1 METVRQN
8 TPHLTA
14 WIQRSAT
21 SGWYALRDPRLTIA
35 AIIALV
41 VVSLLGWLIPQQS
54 SATVD
59 AATWIATLPVWL
71 QRWGEPLF
79 FLGLGRIFRS
89 LWLWLP
95 LALLLLN
102 SLIALADYGPGSWR
116 RLGKTIPPIEWQHA
130 RAERAEQ
137 VVRLPKSPDAFLDSL
152 RTSLAEQ
159 GFSFYTGDEAEER
172 MVGAARRRWAWL
184 GLLAVY
190 GGIVLLIGAGLIS
203 NAWLRTDRFTLA
215 PLEPV
220 TSSLFNG
227 EFELAE
233 AGAGEQVGQ
242 VTYRADHEGSSTQS
256 LAWHLYRPALFN
268 NVLILPIAVEPVLS
282 VIVRDSA
289 DVPVKL
295 IPVQEDLPPG
305 NRLNFPL
312 EGTGTPLY
320 FLIPA
325 NSLAVQIVPNPASPE
340 HYQVRVRRGSESS
353 SSEDVEAQLGQPF
366 AVDGL
371 SVTATLGHKLEVIAY
386 RDPAI
391 VLYLLGV
398 GLIGAG
404 LVFTYVRPPVQL
416 WLIPD
421 IKGLGGQLYGVIEQ
435 PGSPEG
441 APRFLEQLFREAATS
456 DSDSPMAEMPDQFD

>member
-14 WIQRSAT
+14 WLQRSAT

-35 AIIALV
+35 AIVALV
-41 VVSLLGWLIPQQS
+41 VVSLLGWLLPQQAS
-54 SATVD
+54 PTVD
-59 AATWIATLPVWL
+59 AATWTVTLPVWL

-89 LWLWLP
+89 LWFWLP

-130 RAERAEQ
+130 RAQRVQQ

-152 RTSLAEQ
+152 RTSLAEE
-159 GFSFYTGDEAEER
+159 GFSFYMPDEAEER
-172 MVGAARRRWAWL
+172 MVGAALRRWAWL
-184 GLLAVY
+184 GLLAIY
-190 GGIVLLIGAGLIS
+190 GGLVLLIGAVLIS
-203 NAWLRTDRFTLA
+203 NAWLRIDRFSLA

-220 TSSLFNG
+220 SSSLFNG

-233 AGAGEQVGQ
+233 AEAGEQVGQ
-242 VTYRADHEGSSTQS
+242 VTYRADRSGSSAQP
-256 LAWHLYRPALFN
+256 LAWSLYRPALFN
-268 NVLILPIAVEPVLS
+268 NVVILPIEVEPVLS
-282 VIVRDSA
+282 VIVRDAA
-289 DVPVKL
+289 DAPVKL

-305 NRLNFPL
+305 DRLNFSL
-312 EGTGTPLY
+312 AGTGAPLY

-325 NSLAVQIVPNPASPE
+325 NSLAVQILPDPASPE
-340 HYQVRVRRGSESS
+340 HYRVRVRRGSETP
-353 SSEDVEAQLGQPF
+353 SSEDIEAQLGQPF
-366 AVDGL
+366 VLEGL

-391 VLYLLGV
+391 ALYLLGF
-398 GLIGAG
+398 GLIGVG

-435 PGSPEG
+435 PGSLER
-441 APRFLEQLFREAATS
+441 AARFLEQLFRQAAPA
-456 DSDSPMAEMPDQFD
+456 DSDDPMI